1 VKPEGGSNR
10 AITQVKV
17 LSHEIQLITE
27 AEALQYEESSMAKT
41 AKGEVLATPSG
52 SKAMAREH
60 KESVGTG
67 ETLEAPERGM

>member
-1 VKPEGGSNR
+1 MKPERGSDR

-17 LSHEIQLITE
+17 LSHENYIDTG
-27 AEALQYEESSMAKT
+27 AEAFLNEESSMAKSVR
-41 AKGEVLATPSG
+41 GEEVATPSG

-67 ETLEAPERGM
+67 ETLGAPERGM